1 KGGRRSS
8 GPVGRL
14 QAESV
19 RQVAISMP
27 QNQHCSS
34 SNRGIVS
41 PLEAHAYACDRM
53 INVGGDFS
61 SLQNIP
67 GGHHN
72 HPCCQHQHL
81 HSSSGSGART
91 TLDTSRTRSQSS
103 DARLYWRVAGE
114 MEGGGSSEGG
124 DSGDPGGRR
133 DISCNL
139 ALSDFSQL
147 SFLAKVRVGVVL

>member
-1 KGGRRSS
+1 SRLLFRTPCTTQGSRNRQRERGKGGRRSS
-8 GPVGRL
+8 GPVDRL

-53 INVGGDFS
+53 IKVGGDFS

-81 HSSSGSGART
+81 
-91 TLDTSRTRSQSS
+91 
-103 DARLYWRVAGE
+103 
-114 MEGGGSSEGG
+114 
-124 DSGDPGGRR
+124 
-133 DISCNL
+133 
-139 ALSDFSQL
+139 
-147 SFLAKVRVGVVL
+147 